1 MDDTGMTEADKVGLV
16 EDVLAIW
23 GEDAAQEFAER
34 YGVDLEALRRA
45 PAAAA
50 LKPTAIRSL
59 PGRTHGAVQPISH
72 LWTKSRYKLVG
83 ATALLAIPALIT
95 GLPLE
100 PLAFSPRAIL
110 KVIIP
115 AEVGTIVTGTI
126 LIDGFAL
133 GYAVRAFVSRRRRFH
148 AKKYRGV
155 YRRLSRVPIC

>member
-1 MDDTGMTEADKVGLV
+1 MDETGMTEADKVGLV

-23 GEDAAQEFAER
+23 GEEAAREIAEQ
-34 YGVDLEALRRA
+34 YGIDLEALGRA
-45 PAAAA
+45 PTAAAP
-50 LKPTAIRSL
+50 KPTATRSL
-59 PGRTHGAVQPISH
+59 PGRKHSAVQPISH
-72 LWTKSRYKLVG
+72 LWTKSRYKLAG

-115 AEVGTIVTGTI
+115 AEVGTIMTGTV
-126 LIDGFAL
+126 LAAGFLL

-155 YRRLSRVPIC
+155 YWRLSRVPIG

>member
-1 MDDTGMTEADKVGLV
+1 MDETGMTEADKVGLV

-23 GEDAAQEFAER
+23 GEEAARELADH
-34 YGVDLEALRRA
+34 YGTDLEALGRA
-45 PAAAA
+45 PTAAAP
-50 LKPTAIRSL
+50 KPTATRSL
-59 PGRTHGAVQPISH
+59 PGRKHSAVQPISH
-72 LWTKSRYKLVG
+72 LWTKSRYKLAG

-110 KVIIP
+110 NAISPGIV
-115 AEVGTIVTGTI
+115 TMIVTGTI